1 MEINKRFKK
10 IISILLYIYFFYVI
24 FLLIK
29 LFIIFKPAHD
39 NFDKYVN
46 NYYNIV
52 NYVLDNNI
60 EEISYNNDKYCIN
73 SDCNSLYDN
82 KIIINNLDSVW
93 VSFVENYSNKK
104 LLFIEID
111 KSVLIKL
118 KTNSRWYAR
127 DVAYF
132 YKKWYFFNN
141 NWVNILNNS
150 NWHIRVLDVINNDWA
165 LIKID

>member
-29 LFIIFKPAHD
+29 LFIIFNPAHD

-165 LIKID
+165 FIKID